1 MSQTRL
7 SFRFFIGSID
17 APPSFGTDKHHLHFF
32 RQLLVGTTAADKV
45 ETGPRASLVFITKLL
60 CESKLCYD
68 YYDITEDDD
77 TVSKLLSG
85 SQNIAPDIVRAAAT
99 IDLHLVEQYFER
111 EIIHRLNPNKK
122 KHIVLALKELILTD
136 SDIEP
141 ETQLGTLS
149 NMTAVVNIA
158 TMSVKS
164 RGCRKAAFRVH
175 YG

>member
-1 MSQTRL
+1 MKEDSAMGHLCFGSYTRILLYKAVPTML
-7 SFRFFIGSID
+7 SN
-17 APPSFGTDKHHLHFF
+17 K
-32 RQLLVGTTAADKV
+32 
-45 ETGPRASLVFITKLL
+45 
-60 CESKLCYD
+60 KLCGLLLKVFDD

-99 IDLHLVEQYFER
+99 IDPHLVEQYFER

-164 RGCRKAAFRVH
+164 RGCRQAAFRVH
-175 YG
+175 HG

>member
-1 MSQTRL
+1 MGHLCFGSYTRILLYKAVPTML
-7 SFRFFIGSID
+7 SN
-17 APPSFGTDKHHLHFF
+17 K
-32 RQLLVGTTAADKV
+32 
-45 ETGPRASLVFITKLL
+45 
-60 CESKLCYD
+60 KLCGLLLKVFDD

-99 IDLHLVEQYFER
+99 IDPHLVEQYFER

-164 RGCRKAAFRVH
+164 RGCRQAAFRVH
-175 YG
+175 HG